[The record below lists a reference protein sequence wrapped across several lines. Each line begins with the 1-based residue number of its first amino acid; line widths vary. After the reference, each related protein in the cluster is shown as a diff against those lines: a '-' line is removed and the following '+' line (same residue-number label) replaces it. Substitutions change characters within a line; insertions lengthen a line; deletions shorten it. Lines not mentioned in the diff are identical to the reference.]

1 MALHTIVI
9 LGGGVG
15 GTLTANLLAHR
26 LTRKQARIVLV
37 DRSGWHSFQPSW
49 LNVPFGGEPPE
60 KYERAER
67 QLLDRMV
74 ELVIGVVARVVPDDH
89 TVELA
94 DGTRLQYDTLVI
106 ATGATMAPE
115 LLPGFSD
122 GAQHFYSAEAALQL
136 HAELRAF
143 AGGPVVVGVS
153 ELPVKAPPA
162 PIEFA
167 FLLNEELRRRGLRER
182 SPITYVAPHAL
193 LFPPYANV
201 ADFLLPLF
209 AERGIAVD
217 LNFAPA
223 AVDANAKLLRSQ
235 AGTELPYELL
245 VLAPPQR
252 GAAFITASGLGD
264 AQGWVPTD
272 RETLQSCAY
281 PDIYAI
287 GDANDL
293 PVAKSGAAAHFEARV
308 VARRIIGL
316 VRGEP
321 DDSRY
326 NGQVMCFLETGRDQA
341 TQIIFDYT
349 RPPQLPAPNAYFHY
363 EKALLNRAY
372 WHLVPTG
379 VL

>member
-1 MALHTIVI
+1 MAQHTIVI

-74 ELVIGVVARVVPDDH
+74 ELVIGEVVRIVPDH
-89 TVELA
+89 QAVELA
-94 DGTRLQYDTLVI
+94 DGTRLTYDTLVI
-106 ATGATMAPE
+106 ATGASLAPE
-115 LLPGFSD
+115 LLPGFTD
-122 GAQHFYSAEAALQL
+122 GAQHFYSAEAALTL
-136 HAELRAF
+136 HAVLRAF
-143 AGGPVVVGVS
+143 KGGPVVVGVS

-167 FLLNEELRRRGLRER
+167 FLLNEDLRRRGLREQ
-182 SPITYVAPHAL
+182 SPITFVAPDAL
-193 LFPPYANV
+193 LFPPYASV

-209 AERGIAVD
+209 HERGINAD
-217 LNFAPA
+217 LSFTPA
-223 AVDANAKLLRSQ
+223 AVDAQAKVLHAQ
-235 AGTELPYELL
+235 NGATLPYELL

-252 GAAFITASGLGD
+252 GAPFLTASGLGN

-272 RETLQSCAY
+272 RETLQSLAY
-281 PDIYAI
+281 PDIYVI

-293 PVAKSGAAAHFEARV
+293 PIAKSGAAAHFEARV
-308 VARRIIGL
+308 VARRIIGM
-316 VRGEP
+316 VRGQP

-326 NGQVMCFLETGRDQA
+326 SGQVMCFLETGGDQA
-341 TQIIFDYT
+341 TQLIFDYT
-349 RPPQLPAPNAYFHY
+349 RPPQPPAPNAYFHY

>member
-1 MALHTIVI
+1 MNVHTIVI

-74 ELVIGVVARVVPDDH
+74 ELVIGEVACVKPEEH
-89 TVELA
+89 SVELA
-94 DGTRLQYDTLVI
+94 DGMRLTYDTLVI
-106 ATGATMAPE
+106 ATGAALAPD
-115 LLPGFSD
+115 LLPGFTA

-136 HAELRAF
+136 HAVLRTF
-143 AGGPVVVGVS
+143 RGGPVVVGVS

-167 FLLNEELRRRGLRER
+167 FLLNEELRRRGLREQ
-182 SPITYVAPHAL
+182 SPITFVAPDSL
-193 LFPPYANV
+193 LFPPYASIV
-201 ADFLLPLF
+201 DFLLPLF
-209 AERGIAVD
+209 AERGITAD

-223 AVDANAKLLRSQ
+223 AVDAEAHVLHSH
-235 AGTELPYELL
+235 AGAELPYALL

-252 GAAFITASGLGD
+252 GAAFISASGLGD

-272 RETLQSCAY
+272 RETLQALGH

-308 VARRIIGL
+308 VARRIIGA
-316 VRGEP
+316 VRGQP

-326 NGQVMCFLETGRDQA
+326 SGQVMCFLETGGDQA
-341 TQIIFDYT
+341 TQLIFDYT
-349 RPPQLPAPNAYFHY
+349 RPPHPPAPNAYFHY

>member
-1 MALHTIVI
+1 MAQHTILI

-26 LTRKQARIVLV
+26 LTRKQARIILV

-74 ELVIGVVARVVPDDH
+74 ELVIADVAHVLPEEHR
-89 TVELA
+89 VELV
-94 DGTRLQYDTLVI
+94 DGARLQYDTLVI

-115 LLPGFSD
+115 VLPGFAE
-122 GAQHFYSAEAALQL
+122 GAQHFYNAEAALQL
-136 HAELRAF
+136 HATLRAF
-143 AGGPVVVGVS
+143 QGGPVVVGVS

-167 FLLNEELRRRGLRER
+167 FLLDKELRRRGLREQ
-182 SPITYVAPHAL
+182 SPITFVAPDQL
-193 LFPPYANV
+193 LFPPYASV
-201 ADFLLPLF
+201 ADFVLTLF
-209 AERGIAVD
+209 AERGIVAD
-217 LNFAPA
+217 LSFAPA
-223 AVDANAKLLRSQ
+223 AIDPERRVLRSHGRQ
-235 AGTELPYELL
+235 ELPYALL

-252 GAAFITASGLGD
+252 GAAFISASGLGD

-272 RETLQSCAY
+272 RETLQALAH
-281 PDIYAI
+281 PDIYVI

-308 VARRIIGL
+308 VARRIIGA
-316 VRGEP
+316 VRGQP

-326 NGQVMCFLETGRDQA
+326 NGQVMCFLETGNNQA
-341 TQIIFDYT
+341 TQLIFDYT
-349 RPPQLPAPNAYFHY
+349 RPPQPPAPNAYFHY